1 MKRLLISLSLL
12 AVVGATAFIYLR
24 RKDPH
29 AARSKV
35 ITSSKAPLAKLAPK
49 ELDELEVTAAPE
61 GAPGGPAVAP
71 VHVKVQRADATS
83 WKVVEPFADV
93 ASPDA
98 MQQALEGLEFVQ
110 WKAQVADSVEAMGKL
125 GCNDEK
131 GVHVVAR
138 AKGQVVADLYVCGEL
153 DRARL
158 ASSSQIWEVSG
169 LDRWRFAKAAAKD
182 WRHLVVVELPAQEV
196 GRLRLTGAGGALDV
210 SRPPPDDGGV
220 PGQWKIEAAQP
231 ALASVDQDQLGQL
244 VSRLG
249 RLSALDVADGV
260 SDADA
265 GLAPPRATLE
275 ALTWG
280 GGKGV
285 KLLLG
290 KPAGEAPDAG
300 VYVKKDGD
308 ARLYRLPKDA
318 ADDLGR
324 SALELQSRVLGPG
337 AGTAVRVDLQAGGE
351 AVSATRKDASAPWV
365 SSAKLDVG
373 RLGGQVG
380 QLEVLRAS
388 AIATPQPTR
397 KDAGLEKPTAS
408 VTLTDAKGGKT
419 TLRIGSVKDGSR
431 YIARDGNPTIFLVD
445 GATVEPLTRKPSE
458 SLK

>member
-12 AVVGATAFIYLR
+12 AVVGATAFFYLR

-49 ELDELEVTAAPE
+49 ELDELEVTAPPE
-61 GAPGGPAVAP
+61 GAPAGAA

-110 WKAQVADSVEAMGKL
+110 WKALVADSVEAMGKL

-131 GVHVVAR
+131 GVHVIAR

-158 ASSSQIWEVSG
+158 ASSSQIWEVAG

-182 WRHLVVVELPAQEV
+182 WRHLVVVELPTQEV
-196 GRLRLTGAGGALDV
+196 GRLRLTGTAGALDV

-220 PGQWKIEAAQP
+220 PGQWKVEAAQP
-231 ALASVDQDQLGQL
+231 ALASVDQEQLAQL
-244 VSRLG
+244 VSRLA
-249 RLSALDVADGV
+249 RLTALDVADGV
-260 SDADA
+260 TDADA
-265 GLAPPRATLE
+265 GLAPPRATFE

-285 KLLLG
+285 KLLIG
-290 KPAGEAPDAG
+290 KAAGEAPEAG

-318 ADDLGR
+318 ADDLAR
-324 SALELQSRVLGPG
+324 SPIELQSRVLGPG
-337 AGTAVRVDLQAGGE
+337 ASTAVRVDLQASGE
-351 AVSATRKDASAPWV
+351 SVSATRKDTSAPWV
-365 SSAKLDVG
+365 TSAKVDVG
-373 RLGGQVG
+373 RLGGLVG
-380 QLEVLRAS
+380 QLEVVRAS

-397 KDAGLEKPTAS
+397 KDAGLERPTAS
-408 VTLTDAKGGKT
+408 VTLTDGKGAKT
-419 TLRIGSVKDGSR
+419 TLRIGSARDSSR
-431 YIARDGNPTIFLVD
+431 YVVRDGNPTIFLVD
-445 GATVEPLTRKPSE
+445 AATVEPLTRKPSE

>member
-12 AVVGATAFIYLR
+12 AVVGATAFFYLR

-29 AARSKV
+29 AARTKV

-49 ELDELEVTAAPE
+49 DLDELEVTAPPE
-61 GAPGGPAVAP
+61 GAAAGSP
-71 VHVKVQRADATS
+71 VHVKVQRNDATS

-110 WKAQVADSVEAMGKL
+110 WKAEVADSVEAMGKL

-138 AKGQVVADLYVCGEL
+138 AKGQVLADLYVCGEL

-169 LDRWRFAKAAAKD
+169 LDRWRFAKASAKD
-182 WRHLVVVELPAQEV
+182 WRHLVVVELPTQEI

-220 PGQWKIEAAQP
+220 PGQWKVEAAQP
-231 ALASVDQDQLGQL
+231 ALASMGVDQDQLAQL
-244 VSRLG
+244 ASRLA
-249 RLSALDVADGV
+249 RLTALDVADGV

-265 GLAPPRATLE
+265 GLAPPRATFE

-285 KLLLG
+285 KLLIG
-290 KPAGEAPDAG
+290 KAAGEGPEAG
-300 VYVKKDGD
+300 VYAKKDGD
-308 ARLYRLPKDA
+308 ARLYRLPRDA
-318 ADDLGR
+318 ADDLAR
-324 SALELQSRVLGPG
+324 SPIELQSRQLGPG
-337 AGTAVRVDLQAGGE
+337 ASTAVRVDVQAGGE
-351 AVSATRKDASAPWV
+351 TVSATRKDTGAPWV
-365 SSAKLDVG
+365 TSAKVDVG
-373 RLGGQVG
+373 RLGGLVG

-388 AIATPQPTR
+388 ALATPQPTR
-397 KDAGLEKPTAS
+397 KDAGLERPAAS
-408 VTLTDAKGGKT
+408 VTLTDAKGART
-419 TLRIGSVKDGSR
+419 ILRIGSAKDGSR
-431 YIARDGNPTIFLVD
+431 YAARDGNPSIFLVD